1 MPDHERGK
9 MRSTNYSK
17 SHEKLE
23 DITFV
28 IFDFETTGLYPLQG
42 DKICEIGAVKT
53 IGMKTV
59 DQFSQLVNP
68 LRPIPQ
74 EASKFNG
81 ITDAVVRKAP
91 VLGEVLPKFL
101 DFIDPD
107 AVLVAHNVP
116 VDLSFFIA
124 ALQELELKPLKNLV
138 IDTLYLSRKLYPHYR
153 HHNLDELRYR
163 FKLGY
168 SNVHRGLGDALATRD
183 LLWILLDDVMD
194 TGDDTF
200 QGVLRFHG
208 LPYRFPK
215 IRDMVAHLYSSDLA
229 EKLETAM
236 LNHRALLLE
245 YISPGQSTSRLVDP
259 YFLLQLGKHCY
270 LRAYCHLR
278 GKMSTF
284 RLDRILKMEL
294 TDVIF
299 TKDLSL
305 Y

>member
-1 MPDHERGK
+1 MKPISH
-9 MRSTNYSK
+9 SK
-17 SHEKLE
+17 GREKLE
-23 DITFV
+23 DITFIV
-28 IFDFETTGLYPLQG
+28 FDFETTGLYPLQG

-53 IGMKTV
+53 VGMKTV
-59 DQFSQLVNP
+59 DQFSQLINP
-68 LRPIPQ
+68 LRPIPL
-74 EASKFNG
+74 EASRFNG
-81 ITDAVVRKAP
+81 ITDATVRKAP
-91 VLGEVLPKFL
+91 VLEDVLPKFL
-101 DFIDPD
+101 QFIDPD
-107 AVLVAHNVP
+107 AILVAHNVP
-116 VDLSFFIA
+116 VDLSFFTA

-163 FKLGY
+163 FRLGY
-168 SNVHRGLGDALATRD
+168 SGVHRGLGDALATRD
-183 LLWILLDDVMD
+183 LLWILFDDVMEM
-194 TGDDTF
+194 GDDTF
-200 QGVLRFHG
+200 QAILKFHG

-215 IRDMVAHLYSSDLA
+215 IREMVTQLYTSELA

-236 LNHRALLLE
+236 SSHKALLIE
-245 YISPGQSTSRLVDP
+245 YISPNYTTSRLIDP
-259 YFLLQLGKHCY
+259 YFLLQLGKQCY

-284 RLDRILKMEL
+284 RLDRILRMEL